1 MTSARPVGRRG
12 WALDVI
18 VALGATVVEVG
29 QVFDY
34 DDSPPLGAVVLAI
47 VSGAVLVPRRREPLY
62 SFGLSLAALVG
73 IALAGVSPAGL
84 APLIGLYTVATV
96 CERRV
101 SLIALALTVLVAVTA
116 TLVVP
121 SGDRFFDPIAA
132 AACSLGAW
140 GLGIYVETRRKYRRE
155 LEQRAAF
162 LEREREQSA
171 RLAAHEER
179 AAIAR
184 ELHDIVAHSVS
195 VMLVGVR
202 GARDVLRRDPEV
214 ADATLGKVETSA
226 EQSLAEL
233 RRILALLRRPAGA
246 AESRPQPS
254 LAQLDDLVAEYRG
267 AGLPVTLERV
277 GELRP
282 LPGGVELSVYRIVQ
296 EALTNALKHAD
307 ARSVVVTLAFRD
319 SRLELEVVDDGSP
332 PRPDSVVPG
341 HGLVGMR
348 ERVALLGGELET
360 GRRSIGGFRVAAR
373 LPVGGD
379 A

>member
-1 MTSARPVGRRG
+1 MTSARPPVGRRG
-12 WALDVI
+12 WALDVLL
-18 VALGATVVEVG
+18 ALGATVIEVG

-34 DDSPPLGAVVLAI
+34 DDSPPLGAVVLAV

-101 SLIALALTVLVAVTA
+101 SLIALGLTVLVAVAA
-116 TLVVP
+116 TLLVP

-155 LEQRAAF
+155 LERRAAF

-202 GARDVLRRDPEV
+202 GARDVLRSDPEV

-254 LAQLDDLVAEYRG
+254 LAQLDDLVSEYRG

-277 GELRP
+277 GEPRP
-282 LPGGVELSVYRIVQ
+282 LPGGVELSV
-296 EALTNALKHAD
+296 
-307 ARSVVVTLAFRD
+307 
-319 SRLELEVVDDGSP
+319 
-332 PRPDSVVPG
+332 
-341 HGLVGMR
+341 
-348 ERVALLGGELET
+348 
-360 GRRSIGGFRVAAR
+360 
-373 LPVGGD
+373 
-379 A
+379 